1 MAPNQRAAG
10 GSWKPVYLN
19 LQLNTSAPD
28 DPIGFAKV
36 SGFYGPGAWAAL
48 FLTLCSSWLNLAL
61 HKRGFDASICGYLIA
76 LNAAAIDHLNHL
88 RRLST
93 LKAAADASWMQE
105 AASVGAAF
113 TVTWWGLGGILAQVA
128 TSPFLYQRSSQR
140 RLLLAQRVGGLVLGS
155 LVPSISI
162 AAGIWLADRAAGASI
177 PMLYWQ
183 GMMMEAEP
191 VGVDGKGHNTLNSHH
206 DARIFASLTG
216 LGFAILLG
224 LAIFGVS
231 GVWLDSK
238 APSLRIKLVAVLGPL
253 WKVTDFL
260 RRKFRSRK
268 ARIRGIVAIIFLD
281 VGSLLAFV
289 IGADESK
296 ERRHWQLL
304 LLPSM
309 LTVVPFVVILLIVG
323 TPVMAPLH
331 GAFYTMEYMSAAY
344 FHHGSSPSQSCWFM
358 PCAPQSI
365 AEMDQALALI
375 GGLFSLLVLEIG
387 WPLIKHQKKERREAL
402 FFEQE
407 MRQSFASAQVDS
419 TIQDLGNDD
428 RNADTSGMS
437 RARLD
442 VSPVGASARDN
453 GAPGSFTPRFN
464 PDILAREA
472 RLRRQT
478 TC

>member
-1 MAPNQRAAG
+1 MALNARAAE

-19 LQLNTSAPD
+19 LPLNTSASD

-48 FLTLCSSWLNLAL
+48 FLTLCSSWLNLVL
-61 HKRGFDASICGYLIA
+61 HKRGFDASICSYLIA

-88 RRLST
+88 RRLSA

-105 AASVGAAF
+105 AAPVGAAF
-113 TVTWWGLGGILAQVA
+113 TVTWWGLGGILAQIA
-128 TSPFLYQRSSQR
+128 TSPLLYQRRSQR
-140 RLLLAQRVGGLVLGS
+140 RSLAQRVGGLVLGS

-162 AAGIWLADRAAGASI
+162 AAGIWLADREAGASI
-177 PMLYWQ
+177 PMLYWR

-224 LAIFGVS
+224 LAIVCVS
-231 GVWLDSK
+231 GFWLDSK
-238 APSLRIKLVAVLGPL
+238 APSLRVQLAAVLGPL

-268 ARIRGIVAIIFLD
+268 ARIRGIVAIIVLD
-281 VGSLLAFV
+281 LGSLLAFV

-296 ERRHWQLL
+296 ERKHWQLL

-309 LTVVPFVVILLIVG
+309 LTVIPFVVILLIVG

-331 GAFYTMEYMSAAY
+331 GTLYTMEYISAVS

-387 WPLIKHQKKERREAL
+387 WPFIKHQRRERREAL
-402 FFEQE
+402 LFEQE
-407 MRQSFASAQVDS
+407 MWQNFASAQVDS

-428 RNADTSGMS
+428 SNADTSGTS
-437 RARLD
+437 GARLD
-442 VSPVGASARDN
+442 VSPAGASARDS
-453 GAPGSFTPRFN
+453 GAPGSTRRFN
-464 PDILAREA
+464 PDILAQEA
-472 RLRRQT
+472 RWRRQT
-478 TC
+478 TW